1 MLKAAIVYLQGSGG
15 NLLSRTLSLSEQTVA
30 YLPAQYAKEQP
41 TMEVIAS
48 DRFKYYNNW
57 NSTNWISTE
66 TDIRIWYHNGTQD
79 FVNYEITDKW
89 LVDSFHPAMFESE
102 LIKKVLFETE
112 KSWEHLIFIRY
123 NNSSLPVIEK
133 LAKLKRIDMNHI
145 LQIKNT
151 EITIFNKL
159 IECYPAHYVNWE
171 DMLDLST
178 YIIAIKELA
187 TKLKLIL
194 DYSLVEQLWTSWN
207 IETMKILH
215 E

>member
-112 KSWEHLIFIRY
+112 KTWEHLIFIRY

-133 LAKLKRIDMNHI
+133 LAKLKRIDMDHI

-151 EITIFNKL
+151 EIRVFNKL

-171 DMLDLST
+171 DMVDLST

>member
-66 TDIRIWYHNGTQD
+66 TDIQIWYHNGTQD

-133 LAKLKRIDMNHI
+133 LAKLKRIDMDHI

-151 EITIFNKL
+151 EITVFNKL

>member
-145 LQIKNT
+145 SQIKNT

-171 DMLDLST
+171 DMVDLST

>member
-145 LQIKNT
+145 SQIKNT

>member
-15 NLLSRTLSLSEQTVA
+15 NLLSRTLSLSEKTIA

-145 LQIKNT
+145 SQIKNT